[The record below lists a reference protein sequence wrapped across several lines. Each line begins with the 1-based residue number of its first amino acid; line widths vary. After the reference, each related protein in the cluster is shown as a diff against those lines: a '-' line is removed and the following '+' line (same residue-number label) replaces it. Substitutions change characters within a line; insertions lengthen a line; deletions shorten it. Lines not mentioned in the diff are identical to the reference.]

1 MAKRYGEI
9 MKTMWFTFFYASAIP
24 LGILWS
30 CIGLTI
36 YYFVDKV
43 NYKKK
48 KIIKYLQ
55 EKIINSITYTL
66 EDIYKKV

>member
-43 NYKKK
+43 LNLFTN
-48 KIIKYLQ
+48 IIF
-55 EKIINSITYTL
+55 
-66 EDIYKKV
+66 KKVIF